1 MGRQLEQNWHCQSW
15 GNHKTIVFNEF
26 KLLRPP
32 YSLFNDDGQHLESS
46 WWNLIVRVREVLKGT
61 VVGID
66 WRFENLSGCSPQ
78 GQVNCTLWSG
88 ADGSWC
94 YWLWRLGTCHSGN
107 NNRQKWGQGTFH
119 NEWLHGLA
127 ITLVAVWGL
136 ASQDLAGSILKVT
149 LTATTYS
156 MSREHSTKNRYHL
169 LVGTY
174 FWNKEPGEKP
184 LHQVW
189 ISAWLPCVTTAQES
203 GTHPSIIL
211 IHRWVVI

>member
-1 MGRQLEQNWHCQSW
+1 MSLSFWDLPIPCLMMMANTLNQVDGIWLWEWEKSW
-15 GNHKTIVFNEF
+15 KG
-26 KLLRPP
+26 LLWALTGVLRTWA
-32 YSLFNDDGQHLESS
+32 DV
-46 WWNLIVRVREVLKGT
+46 VRR
-61 VVGID
+61 
-66 WRFENLSGCSPQ
+66 

-94 YWLWRLGTCHSGN
+94 YWLWRLGTCHGGN

-127 ITLVAVWGL
+127 IILVAVWGL
-136 ASQDLAGSILKVT
+136 NYKSMASQDLAGSILEVT

-156 MSREHSTKNRYHL
+156 MSTEHSTKNRYHL